1 MRSSTQFELFAIAPP
16 SLEQCLHQELSTLVP
31 AASPTLV
38 PGGVTLRG
46 DLCTLYRVSLWTRL
60 ATRVLLRVGS
70 IVAVHFEELRRKTAA
85 LRWSYFVKQPVRLKV
100 SATAHRCRLIHTGA
114 LAERVEGAL
123 QDAGIVITH
132 DESAPLF
139 HVLIRGESDR
149 FTLSVDSSGE
159 LLHRRGYR
167 QQDGGAPLRETL
179 APALLRLSGF
189 QPNQTLCD
197 PMCGSA
203 TLAIE
208 AAHILLGRAPGLG
221 RRFAFF
227 DWPGHDAT
235 LWQKLLDE
243 AKSQEQTTLPRPI
256 FASDRDPEVIELA
269 RRNAE
274 RAGVLQHLELHCV
287 EVQKLKLPS
296 VESGLILC
304 NPPYGKRLKEP
315 RLVGL
320 YRALGMLQR
329 RSAGFR
335 LAVLTT
341 QRQLAQAAGLIS
353 DEYWLRNGGL
363 RVGLFSITTSQR
375 DKLSRDASHDRAHSL
390 PESL

>member
-1 MRSSTQFELFAIAPP
+1 MPSSTQLELFAIAAP
-16 SLEQCLHQELSTLVP
+16 SLEPCLFQELAALVP
-31 AASPTLV
+31 SANPVQV

-46 DLCTLYRVSLWTRL
+46 DLSTLYRVNLWTRL
-60 ATRVLLRVGS
+60 ATRVLVRVGT
-70 IVAVHFEELRRKTAA
+70 VTALHFEELRRKTAA
-85 LRWSYFVKQPVRLKV
+85 LRWSQFVQGPVRLKV

-123 QDAGIVITH
+123 ADAGISLVP
-132 DESAPLF
+132 DEDVPLL

-167 QQDGGAPLRETL
+167 QEDGGAPLRETL
-179 APALLRLSGF
+179 APALLMLAGF
-189 QPNQTLCD
+189 QPTQTLCD

-208 AAHILLGRAPGLG
+208 AAHILLGRAPGLS

-227 DWPGHDAT
+227 DWPGHQPM
-235 LWQKLLDE
+235 LWQALVDE
-243 AKSQEQTTLPRPI
+243 ARAQEKTSLPNPI
-256 FASDRDPEVIELA
+256 VASDRDPDVIELA

-274 RAGVLQHLELHCV
+274 RAGVLAQLDLRCIDI
-287 EVQKLKLPS
+287 QKLTLPKTQ
-296 VESGLILC
+296 SGLILC

-320 YRALGMLQR
+320 YRSLGMLQR
-329 RSAGFR
+329 RSPGFG
-335 LAVLTT
+335 LAILTT
-341 QRQLAQAAGLIS
+341 QRQLAQAAGTIS
-353 DEYWLRNGGL
+353 DEHWLRNGGL
-363 RVGLFSITTSQR
+363 RVGLFSITSSQR
-375 DKLSRDASHDRAHSL
+375 AKHWPITAAASEL
-390 PESL
+390 PSNR